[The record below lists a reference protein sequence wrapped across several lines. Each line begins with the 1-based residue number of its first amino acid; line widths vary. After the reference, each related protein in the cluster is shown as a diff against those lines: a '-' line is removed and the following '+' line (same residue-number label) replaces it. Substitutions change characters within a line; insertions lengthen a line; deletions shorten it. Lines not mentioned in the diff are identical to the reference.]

1 MSDLWLLIIACS
13 LGTYAWR
20 ALGVILAGRIHP
32 AGDAFRWISC
42 VAYAMIAGL
51 VMRIIILPTG
61 PLAASL
67 FWHRLVACL
76 IGLAIYRLMRG
87 NVFIA
92 VGSGAASLAILNE
105 LRGVFG

>member
-1 MSDLWLLIIACS
+1 MSELWLLMILCT

-20 ALGVILAGRIHP
+20 ALGVLLGGRIEP
-32 AGDAFRWISC
+32 DSDIFRWISC

-51 VMRIIILPTG
+51 VMRLIVMPGG
-61 PLAASL
+61 PLAGSL
-67 FWHRLVACL
+67 FWHRMLACL
-76 IGLAIYRLMRG
+76 IGLAIYRGLRG

-92 VGSGAASLAILNE
+92 VATGAASLAVLNE

>member
-1 MSDLWLLIIACS
+1 MILCS
-13 LGTYAWR
+13 LGSYVWR
-20 ALGVILAGRIHP
+20 GLGVLLGGRLEP
-32 AGDAFRWISC
+32 DSDVFRWISC

-51 VMRIIILPTG
+51 VMRLIVMPGG

-67 FWHRLVACL
+67 FWHRMLACL
-76 IGLAIYRLMRG
+76 IGLAIYRGLRG

-92 VGSGAASLAILNE
+92 VGTGAASLAILNE

>member
-1 MSDLWLLIIACS
+1 MTDIWLLLIICT

-20 ALGVILAGRIHP
+20 ALGVILAGRIEP
-32 AGDAFRWISC
+32 GGDVFHWISC

-51 VMRIIILPTG
+51 VMRLVVMPTG

-67 FWHRLVACL
+67 FWHRLAACL
-76 IGLAIYRLMRG
+76 IGLAIYRGLRG
-87 NVFIA
+87 NAFVA